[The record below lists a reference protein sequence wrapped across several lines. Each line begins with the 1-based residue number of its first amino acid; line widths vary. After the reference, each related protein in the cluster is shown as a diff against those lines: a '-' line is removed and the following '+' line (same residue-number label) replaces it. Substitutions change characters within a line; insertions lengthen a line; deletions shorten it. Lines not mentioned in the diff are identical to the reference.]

1 MASENKTEYYEM
13 LDKSLFELYRTGL
26 YSDLTITCQ
35 GDTHR
40 VHKAIVCPRSSF
52 FTAACNGNFKE
63 GLEGMIN
70 LPDDDHSAVRIM
82 VYYFYNLDL
91 AGYPYIPEDGNFVE
105 EKLSKTEYGDEEKQL
120 LESRGH
126 RFVGRRKVKGQ
137 VLKLGARIGPS
148 SNLRLFAKVYALGEK
163 YGIPGLKTIAV
174 GKFKTLAK
182 AYAQTEDF
190 KFAAQEV
197 YTSTIDQDRG
207 LRDVV
212 VKTVEENL
220 GLLNHE
226 AFAAFAKG
234 KSSPPPLFST
244 NQRMHEYSKDLP
256 AMLKT
261 GQYSDLTIVCGNN
274 RYRVHRN
281 IICARSKFFDV
292 SCDSGFKESN
302 GEIMLPDDDPA
313 AVQKMIGYI
322 YNIEYT
328 PETKQMQ
335 EHDDDV
341 EAELSD
347 TDYDASERYRM
358 KLFGAEF
365 VERKTIK
372 RFKERKWASWKVDE
386 FIPSSQLSLHAKV
399 YALGE
404 KYRIEGLKKE
414 AKRKFES
421 EIQSGNVGVDD
432 FGGRW
437 RRCILQRS
445 AKIGA

>member
-1 MASENKTEYYEM
+1 MASENKTEYHEM

-70 LPDDDHSAVRIM
+70 LPDDDLSAVRIM

-226 AFAAFAKG
+226 AFATFAKESELG
-234 KSSPPPLFST
+234 
-244 NQRMHEYSKDLP
+244 H
-256 AMLKT
+256 
-261 GQYSDLTIVCGNN
+261 
-274 RYRVHRN
+274 
-281 IICARSKFFDV
+281 DV
-292 SCDSGFKESN
+292 
-302 GEIMLPDDDPA
+302 L
-313 AVQKMIGYI
+313 
-322 YNIEYT
+322 
-328 PETKQMQ
+328 
-335 EHDDDV
+335 
-341 EAELSD
+341 
-347 TDYDASERYRM
+347 M
-358 KLFGAEF
+358 KIA
-365 VERKTIK
+365 
-372 RFKERKWASWKVDE
+372 
-386 FIPSSQLSLHAKV
+386 SLHRA
-399 YALGE
+399 G
-404 KYRIEGLKKE
+404 
-414 AKRKFES
+414 
-421 EIQSGNVGVDD
+421 
-432 FGGRW
+432 
-437 RRCILQRS
+437 
-445 AKIGA
+445 